1 MRQLAAPLQIGKVKK
16 VPNFISGDHDKL
28 ATTVQR
34 NTRVL
39 RDMGSRRSFSP
50 GFFQA
55 HELGCRS
62 LGLWANK
69 NKRHGV
75 CKRILALKAHEGVFE
90 CMGNGASKVAAMMDD
105 SGAKIH
111 LVALHRTSHPEAFLK
126 K

>member
-1 MRQLAAPLQIGKVKK
+1 MAEAIGDTVGLDLANRGPCCLALGSSTYPMRQLTAPLQIEKVKK
-16 VPNFISGDHDKL
+16 VPSFISRDHDKL

-50 GFFQA
+50 AFFQA

-75 CKRILALKAHEGVFE
+75 SKRILALKAH
-90 CMGNGASKVAAMMDD
+90 
-105 SGAKIH
+105 
-111 LVALHRTSHPEAFLK
+111 
-126 K
+126 